1 MLFTLSSRKIT
12 LFYFCPSRFACLYS
26 SYGYL
31 ILKMEEFY
39 NSKIAVGLHEM
50 RNVISNSKLDHF
62 YLISSNMLLAYLKPA
77 MIRYKT
83 VLPIGSAVLIE
94 SKRAM
99 IADYYFRILP
109 MLYTSNIIK
118 KSSLR
123 YADTGSD

>member
-1 MLFTLSSRKIT
+1 
-12 LFYFCPSRFACLYS
+12 
-26 SYGYL
+26 
-31 ILKMEEFY
+31 
-39 NSKIAVGLHEM
+39 
-50 RNVISNSKLDHF
+50 
-62 YLISSNMLLAYLKPA
+62 MLLAYLKPA

-83 VLPIGSAVLIE
+83 LLPIGSAVLIE